1 MKKVITIG
9 IKISL
14 VLIGLVLI
22 YFSLGYITSK
32 SSEWSPVISQIVS
45 FTETV
50 SDDEDSP
57 TYKVTYEY
65 EVDGVKYTGSGNV
78 SSQPAVGDKMKVFL

>member
-65 EVDGVKYTGSGNV
+65 EVDGGEIYRLRECLISTGSG
-78 SSQPAVGDKMKVFL
+78 G